1 MDSRSHD
8 LLETPAFPE
17 VPFSIFLKTPNLL
30 EQSYPRD
37 FSVTMEMLF
46 FICSI
51 QNSH

>member
-17 VPFSIFLKTPNLL
+17 APFSIFLKTPDLL
-30 EQSYPRD
+30 EQSYPREL
-37 FSVTMEMLF
+37 SVTMEMF
-46 FICSI
+46 FICGV